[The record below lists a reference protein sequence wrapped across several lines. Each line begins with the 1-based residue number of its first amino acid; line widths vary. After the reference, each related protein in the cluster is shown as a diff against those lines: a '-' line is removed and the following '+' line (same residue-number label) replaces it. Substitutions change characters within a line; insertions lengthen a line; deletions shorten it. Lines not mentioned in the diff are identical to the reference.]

1 MTLTSSFYLFEQNR
15 LSLSSPEQKLKDVV
29 VAIQF
34 ALFKK
39 WGSQCRLVSALLIRL
54 HLVLESVRVKHQL
67 SFYATPLTFTY
78 RHVTLESSKPKKLR
92 PNIFPTSYFWNLKK
106 TKQIN
111 KPNPQSTGKL
121 FSNLY
126 KLFPCSQSDSSAR
139 LGRFL
144 GEKCAFCCC
153 STYLSDDK
161 TLKITFRYRTA
172 NAL

>member
-1 MTLTSSFYLFEQNR
+1 MAQC
-15 LSLSSPEQKLKDVV
+15 
-29 VAIQF
+29 AI
-34 ALFKK
+34 
-39 WGSQCRLVSALLIRL
+39 LLCSM
-54 HLVLESVRVKHQL
+54 LVLVAQSIRVKHQL

-161 TLKITFRYRTA
+161 TLKTTFRYRTA